1 MTAIYRSMTSRG
13 LQPGYALTVG
23 NEAGLNAADYIEYFT
38 QDEDT
43 KVIACF
49 IEAIREPE
57 RFRAA
62 CLAARA
68 AGKPVVA
75 IKIGGSEAS
84 RNAALA
90 HTGSLAGSLQCFDAV
105 AEAIGVIRV
114 DTIDEMTEVVEV
126 LTHGKLPDG
135 ARVGAITFSGGLKG
149 LLLEAAERNRVE
161 FPPLQA
167 ATLEK
172 LREVLGIGTSLG
184 NPLDAGFA
192 ALSSKEAYFRCI
204 EIMQEDPGL
213 DLIVVQE
220 ELPTA
225 EGVNDKAANLR
236 VVNEMA
242 AAPGAK
248 PVAVVSMASY
258 MYTDYTRSFREG
270 FLGLPVLHEVDKALK
285 ALRRV
290 GDWNEAARRAS
301 AAPHARPATPPAGAA
316 AILARATPAPGGL
329 RVLGEADSKALLAAY
344 GVAAPKE
351 AFARDADS
359 AAAAARSIGF
369 PVVLKLVSPDVQHK
383 TEVGGVL
390 VGVADEAGVRE
401 GFAQIRA
408 ALAAKEPHAKFEGV
422 LVAQQVGRGVELVVG
437 VQRDPEVGP
446 VVMFG
451 SGGIMLEVAKD
462 VAFGAVPMSPEE
474 ARRLIERTGASRL
487 AGGLPRR
494 AAVRCRGGRRR
505 DLGCLAPGGRL
516 CGRDRERRR
525 QPARRRAGRARRA
538 GAGRARHPARQVH
551 QQREPDP
558 MTETIRVEQEQRAVA
573 TIVLDRPDRGNA
585 FNQQMLDELYGAL
598 KGLSLNKSVRAIV
611 LRGAGKHFC
620 TGADIG
626 GRGESSGGVS
636 LGQML
641 EALDTCPKPTIALV
655 QGGCVGGGLAIA
667 ACCDVLM
674 AQDGA
679 FFSVPE
685 LRVGIAPSRELS
697 VYFMRAIG
705 ARAFRRYGLS
715 GERIGAAGRPASGAR
730 ARSGRACGDRGAA
743 RQTDRRFP
751 ALRARSLG
759 RTQAPHRPHRLRRA
773 GARRRRGA
781 ARPRAFSR
789 SARRRRGLS
798 REAQARLVSAGV
810 TVRGRPHERPS
821 KRRRVCSRT
830 STGVL

>member
-1 MTAIYRSMTSRG
+1 MVLVPGRAVIDTIRDAGRAGARSATIFSSGFGEGGDEEGRRLGEELSAAIAQARIAVSGPNCLGNLAAPSNFMTLTDRRIRELKRGPVAIFGQSGGIVTAIYRSMTSRG

-316 AILARATPAPGGL
+316 AILARATPAADGL

-369 PVVLKLVSPDVQHK
+369 PVVLKLVSP
-383 TEVGGVL
+383 G
-390 VGVADEAGVRE
+390 
-401 GFAQIRA
+401 RA
-408 ALAAKEPHAKFEGV
+408 A
-422 LVAQQVGRGVELVVG
+422 QDR
-437 VQRDPEVGP
+437 
-446 VVMFG
+446 
-451 SGGIMLEVAKD
+451 
-462 VAFGAVPMSPEE
+462 
-474 ARRLIERTGASRL
+474 SR
-487 AGGLPRR
+487 RR
-494 AAVRCRGGRRR
+494 AGWRRGRGGRARRFRADPRRSCRQRAAREIRGRARGPAGRARGRTCRWRAARSRSGAGGHVRFGRNHAGSGEGRRLRRGSHVARGRAPAHRAHWREPVAGGFPRRSALRCRSCGRR
-505 DLGCLAPGGRL
+505 DLGGLAPGG
-516 CGRDRERRR
+516 
-525 QPARRRAGRARRA
+525 
-538 GAGRARHPARQVH
+538 
-551 QQREPDP
+551 
-558 MTETIRVEQEQRAVA
+558 
-573 TIVLDRPDRGNA
+573 
-585 FNQQMLDELYGAL
+585 
-598 KGLSLNKSVRAIV
+598 
-611 LRGAGKHFC
+611 
-620 TGADIG
+620 
-626 GRGESSGGVS
+626 
-636 LGQML
+636 
-641 EALDTCPKPTIALV
+641 
-655 QGGCVGGGLAIA
+655 
-667 ACCDVLM
+667 
-674 AQDGA
+674 
-679 FFSVPE
+679 
-685 LRVGIAPSRELS
+685 
-697 VYFMRAIG
+697 
-705 ARAFRRYGLS
+705 
-715 GERIGAAGRPASGAR
+715 
-730 ARSGRACGDRGAA
+730 
-743 RQTDRRFP
+743 
-751 ALRARSLG
+751 
-759 RTQAPHRPHRLRRA
+759 
-773 GARRRRGA
+773 
-781 ARPRAFSR
+781 
-789 SARRRRGLS
+789 
-798 REAQARLVSAGV
+798 
-810 TVRGRPHERPS
+810 
-821 KRRRVCSRT
+821 
-830 STGVL
+830 